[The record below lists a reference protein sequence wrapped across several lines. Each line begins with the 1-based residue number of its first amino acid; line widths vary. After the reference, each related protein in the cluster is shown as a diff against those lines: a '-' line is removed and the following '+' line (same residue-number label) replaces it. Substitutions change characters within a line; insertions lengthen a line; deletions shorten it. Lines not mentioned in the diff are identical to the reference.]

1 MNSSRKETG
10 YKTSWYDGWLF
21 ANFVDVMSEKVL
33 NLNTIIR
40 EFISDHKDV
49 LDIGCG
55 TGSLAVSL
63 SDKCKSVKG
72 IDISP
77 RMINYAQKHHT
88 SSNVAFL
95 LVSRNE
101 NLSDIFQQKFDYAI
115 LKMALHEMPEE
126 ERTDLI
132 GESKKI
138 SNEMIIV
145 DWVAPQP
152 RYAGINTFI
161 AEMSALREHFAN
173 FRQWQKIG
181 GLDGFLEKHRLN
193 VVQEEMF
200 INKTGKIV
208 RVNWQ

>member
-21 ANFVDVMSEKVL
+21 ANFIDVMSEKVL
-33 NLNTIIR
+33 HLNTIMR
-40 EFISDHKDV
+40 TFIADHKDV

-55 TGSLAVSL
+55 TGSLAASL
-63 SDKCKSVKG
+63 SDRCKSVKG
-72 IDISP
+72 IDVSP
-77 RMINYAQKHHT
+77 RMINYAQKHHA

-101 NLSDIFQQKFDYAI
+101 KLSDIFQQTFDYTI
-115 LKMALHEMPEE
+115 LKMVLHEMPEE

-152 RYAGINTFI
+152 KYAGINTFI

-181 GLDGFLEKHRLN
+181 GLDGFLENHRLN

-200 INKTGKIV
+200 TNKTGKIV
-208 RVNWQ
+208 RVNW